1 MAIVAPN
8 REPEARTP
16 GGKAM
21 LTRRGLVSFVT
32 LMLVSPSALAND
44 VERLVGH
51 WKLLS
56 FFTEDVQTKQRVNL
70 FGEQPTG
77 AVAFTAAG
85 RFFAIITAEGRKVPQ
100 TPEQRAAAYGTMLA
114 YTGKWSLE
122 GDTFVTKVDVAWNPA
137 WVGTD
142 QVRFW
147 RLEGN
152 KLFVI
157 TPPIPNPSV
166 AGGVVTVTAVWEKEP

>member
-1 MAIVAPN
+1 
-8 REPEARTP
+8 
-16 GGKAM
+16 M
-21 LTRRGLVSFVT
+21 LTRSVLVSFVT
-32 LMLVSPSALAND
+32 LLLVSPSALAND
-44 VERLVGH
+44 AERLVGN

-56 FFTEDVQTKQRVNL
+56 FFTEHVQTKQRVNL

-77 AVAFTAAG
+77 AIAFTPAG

-100 TPEQRAAAYGTMLA
+100 TTEERAAAYGTMVA
-114 YTGKWSLE
+114 YTGKWRLE
-122 GDTFVTKVDVAWNPA
+122 GDSLITKVDVAWNPA

-152 KLFVI
+152 KLFAI
-157 TPPIPNPSV
+157 TPPIPNPNV